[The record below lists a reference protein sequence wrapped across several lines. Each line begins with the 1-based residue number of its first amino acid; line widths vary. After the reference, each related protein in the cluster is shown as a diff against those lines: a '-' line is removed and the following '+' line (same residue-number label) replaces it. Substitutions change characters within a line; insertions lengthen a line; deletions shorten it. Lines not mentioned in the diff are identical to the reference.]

1 VYLDAAVSHFIVWD
15 KQANAASFS
24 VLTGIPPDANRSY
37 AAYYAAIDPLLQ
49 LAVDHS
55 PGAWLRCQEHLDEN
69 FVRRNEFYQDY
80 LAPYGLRYL
89 LGGKLVE
96 SDDCSALVTLL
107 RRPGQGPFSD
117 SDVAC
122 VRRIEGHLQ
131 RAARLHLAA
140 GDLRAHAQMSASAL
154 NSLSYALWIVTAE
167 GSLRH
172 LNTRAE
178 AILQAND
185 DQTRPLA
192 RTERGAC
199 TPGANDQGRRSTEW
213 RKPRRYPL
221 HRKIERQTP
230 VPGLCLR
237 RCPKSPH

>member
-1 VYLDAAVSHFIVWD
+1 MLLY
-15 KQANAASFS
+15 
-24 VLTGIPPDANRSY
+24 G
-37 AAYYAAIDPLLQ
+37 AYYAAIDPLLQ
-49 LAVDHS
+49 LALAHS

-69 FVRRNEFYQDY
+69 FVRRNEFYSDY

-96 SDDCSALVTLL
+96 SNDCSAVVTLL
-107 RRPGQGPFSD
+107 RRPGQEPFSD

-154 NSLSYALWIVTAE
+154 DSLSYALDSD
-167 GSLRH
+167 GRRL
-172 LNTRAE
+172 AE
-178 AILQAND
+178 ASQY
-185 DQTRPLA
+185 QP
-192 RTERGAC
+192 
-199 TPGANDQGRRSTEW
+199 
-213 RKPRRYPL
+213 KPFS
-221 HRKIERQTP
+221 RQT
-230 VPGLCLR
+230 